1 MCRSEVTT
9 RGRLSVRA
17 LDWWRRGTVDV
28 CLLAAAAAALLI
40 EGESWLVGITQ
51 LLSATSF
58 GLNQASLQDSLV
70 P

>member
-1 MCRSEVTT
+1 M
-9 RGRLSVRA
+9 
-17 LDWWRRGTVDV
+17 DV
-28 CLLAAAAAALLI
+28 CLAAAAAAAAALLI
-40 EGESWLVGITQ
+40 AGESWLVGITQ